1 MKEQTSIPTE
11 LIKQQEKPL
20 LRRVDWWTLEA
31 WTWRQQLGWG
41 LGVERGGQFWRG
53 GGAGKEVIETGFCTP
68 LYSLKRREE
77 THTHSMVRDI
87 CGLGGVG
94 D

>member
-1 MKEQTSIPTE
+1 MDPRG
-11 LIKQQEKPL
+11 L
-20 LRRVDWWTLEA
+20 DLETAA
-31 WTWRQQLGWG
+31 WVGI
-41 LGVERGGQFWRG
+41 RGGKGRPVLAGG